1 MSEKRR
7 PRTPKK
13 APESQRKAAASARRN
28 PSYPSSARLT
38 ATMET
43 RQPRISFD
51 FVLLGIVTVLIGLGL
66 VMVFSASYALANDYF
81 EDSTYYLMRQLQ
93 WLAIGTV
100 VMVAAILFD
109 YRRLRHLSVAM
120 MMVTVLLLLAVLLVG
135 GERLGATRYLGR
147 GGSIQPSELAKLT
160 ITIYIA
166 YWLTSKGDR
175 LRNVSYG
182 LLPFAVLLGL
192 VAGLIVLQPDFDTT
206 VIIVVASLVM
216 FFVAGADLRQ
226 LLVSLAVAAL
236 TLYLAILRTDYASQR
251 IADFAVGLTD
261 PLKSSDQVWKSVKA
275 LATGGLLGTGL
286 GDAQSKFLGGVPLP
300 WSDSIFAIIGEEL
313 GLIGTI
319 TVVALFVALTLRGLQ
334 IALRSQDRFG
344 LVLGCGLTAWL
355 AFQAFTNMAVSTAML
370 PYSGQTLPFISYGGS
385 SLVTCMAAVGVL
397 LSISRYGTR
406 DPAPTRRSGEP
417 AGTEPPDAA
426 RAQPAARGGGR
437 WNRWPRLP
445 DLGRA
450 RGVSTPRRARSSSR
464 AITSFTVKPSSA
476 GRAGALGRR
485 ITRTRRTIARRTGSA
500 RRKSNNRTTAGTRR
514 IPRRR

>member
-1 MSEKRR
+1 M
-7 PRTPKK
+7 
-13 APESQRKAAASARRN
+13 
-28 PSYPSSARLT
+28 
-38 ATMET
+38 
-43 RQPRISFD
+43 SFD
-51 FVLLGIVTVLIGLGL
+51 FLLLGIVTVLIGLGL
-66 VMVFSASYALANDYF
+66 VMIFSASYALANNYF

-93 WLAIGTV
+93 WLVLGSF
-100 VMVAAILFD
+100 VMVAAALFD
-109 YRRLRHLSVAM
+109 YRKLRHLSVAM
-120 MMVTVLLLLAVLLVG
+120 MVVTVVLLLAVLVLG

-147 GGSIQPSELAKLT
+147 NGSIQPSELAKLT

-192 VAGLIVLQPDFDTT
+192 VAVLIVLQPDFDTT
-206 VIIVVASLVM
+206 VIIVVSSLVM

-226 LLVSLAVAAL
+226 LLVSLAVAMA
-236 TLYLAILRTDYASQR
+236 TLYFAIIRTDYASQR
-251 IADFAVGLTD
+251 IADFVVGLTD

-275 LATGGLLGTGL
+275 LATGGVVGTGL

-313 GLIGTI
+313 GFIGTI
-319 TVVALFVALTLRGLQ
+319 TVVALFIALTLRGLH
-334 IALRSQDRFG
+334 IAMRSPDRFG

-355 AFQAFTNMAVSTAML
+355 AFQAFANMAVSTAML

-406 DPAPTRRSGEP
+406 DPAPIRRSGEP
-417 AGTEPPDAA
+417 TGTGLPNAHEPQA
-426 RAQPAARGGGR
+426 AARGGRG
-437 WNRWPRLP
+437 WNWWPRLP

-450 RGVSTPRRARSSSR
+450 GGVSEPRPARSSSR
-464 AITSFTVKPSSA
+464 AISSLSVKSSSA

-500 RRKSNNRTTAGTRR
+500 RRQSNNRTATGTRR